1 MVYLFKEKTR
11 DNHMGLLSRE
21 RLLAKE
27 TLKIEKV
34 EFEDDDFVYV
44 RQMTGRE
51 RDRFE
56 RSLLREVRDRKG
68 TVTYE
73 QALGDFRAKLVVNV
87 ICDENG
93 VNLLEPSDYDVL
105 SAHMSAAKLELIVNR
120 ANDLNRISESD
131 KEAMIKN
138 SEPVQTGDV
147 SSESAGSLDT
157 PTPISGST
165 T

>member
-1 MVYLFKEKTR
+1 
-11 DNHMGLLSRE
+11 MGLLSRE

-27 TLKIEKV
+27 TLKVEKV
-34 EFEDDDFVYV
+34 DLGDDDFVYV

-56 RSLLREVRDRKG
+56 RSLMREVKDSSG
-68 TVTYE
+68 TITYE
-73 QALGDFRAKLVVNV
+73 QSLGDFRAKLAVNA

-93 VNLLEPSDYDVL
+93 NNLLEPTDFDILSD
-105 SAHMSAAKLELIVNR
+105 HMSAAKLQLIVDHVNNLNQIR
-120 ANDLNRISESD
+120 EAN

-138 SEPVQTGDV
+138 SEPGQSVSV